1 MMEKYALVKAMK
13 EVLTNPIKK
22 FSVHEL
28 ARVTKLSVNASK
40 YSLDYMLAK
49 MMVNRDKIGRTYQ
62 YQADLENYL
71 TRQWKTIFSIEE
83 IDNAKIVENILK
95 TKKTILNIILYGS
108 TAIGKDVETSDI
120 DILVIADVDLQGRK
134 KVLSC
139 AHGTSR
145 EPNITVYTP
154 HEWRKKAEA
163 DKIFYEHVII
173 DSIVLYGQ
181 KPVVL

>member
-1 MMEKYALVKAMK
+1 MIEKYALVTAMK
-13 EVLTNPIKK
+13 EVLTYPIKK

-28 ARVTKLSVNASK
+28 ARATKLSVNASK

-49 MMVNRDKIGRTYQ
+49 ALVKRDKVGKTYQ

-71 TRQWKTIFSIEE
+71 ARQWKVLFSLEE
-83 IDNAKIVENILK
+83 IDKARIVENILK
-95 TKKTILNIILYGS
+95 TKKTILSIILYGS
-108 TAIGKDVETSDI
+108 TAIGRDVETSDI
-120 DILVIADVDLQGRK
+120 DILVIADTDWNGK
-134 KVLSC
+134 KSILAC
-139 AHGTSR
+139 AIDTSR
-145 EPNITVYTP
+145 EPNITVYSSQ
-154 HEWRKKAEA
+154 EWRKKAEV